1 MIVVFSDLLFV
12 YVAER
17 KVSVY
22 TWLGTKDT
30 SDPDVPEPL
39 DAILQQ
45 KSITWEKLA
54 DVLDQIPEYHL
65 VGIKARENAGKVIP
79 IKWFQWCR
87 QLAT

>member
-12 YVAER
+12 YVVEM
-17 KVSVY
+17 KVSIH

-30 SDPDVPEPL
+30 SDHVPDPL
-39 DAILQQ
+39 DAIPQH

-65 VGIKARENAGKVIP
+65 AGIKARENAGKVIP